1 MPPDPAQPA
10 VTATVGIDLASRPQS
25 TAMCVVTWEPGRAR
39 VGALVT
45 DVDDDLL
52 VAVLEGRSAEAPKP
66 SKEAVDAPLGW
77 PVDFVRGVSDP
88 AAWPVPIAGDRR
100 RLERRATDHWVH
112 EREKKQPLSVTT
124 DRIGY
129 AAMRAAGLLAH
140 LAAANGERIDRS
152 GVSGLV
158 CETYPDPAL
167 RRLGLWPDDAGPRA
181 SYKHGAG
188 APLRGQI
195 VERLGR
201 LAPWLEL
208 RPELA
213 QACVAS
219 DDCLDA
225 LVCALVARAAERALT
240 DPPPQLLEAEA
251 RVEGW
256 IHLPQPGAL
265 NGLV

>member
-1 MPPDPAQPA
+1 MPPDPAAPA
-10 VTATVGIDLASRPQS
+10 ETATVGIDLASRPQS
-25 TAMCVVTWEPGRAR
+25 TALCVVTWGPGQAR

-52 VAVLEGRSAEAPKP
+52 VAAVEGRAAGGPRP
-66 SKEAVDAPLGW
+66 SKVAVDAPLGW
-77 PVDFVRGVSDP
+77 PVDFVRGVADP
-88 AAWPVPIAGDRR
+88 AAWPVPIGGDRR

-129 AAMRAAGLLAH
+129 AAMRVAGLLAH
-140 LAAANGERIDRS
+140 LAAGGEAVDRS
-152 GVSGLV
+152 GASGRV

-167 RRLGLWPDDAGPRA
+167 RRLGLWPEDAAPRA

-188 APLRGQI
+188 APLRGQV
-195 VERLGR
+195 VERLQR

-208 RPELA
+208 RPEHA
-213 QACVAS
+213 SACVAS

-225 LVCALVARAAERALT
+225 LVCALVARAAERGLT
-240 DPPPQLLEAEA
+240 DRPPQLLEAEA
-251 RVEGW
+251 RAEGW
-256 IHLPQPGAL
+256 IHLPQAGAL
-265 NGLV
+265 DRLV